1 MKRRQEAQVVLV
13 SGTDTGVGK
22 TVFTAAFIHWLRERN
37 IPSMALKPLASGDR
51 SDAETLH
58 RAQDG
63 AVPLDVIN
71 PWHFPEP
78 LAPLLAARRA
88 GRRVAP
94 EALVEHVR
102 MASRGLAVVVV
113 EAAGGWL
120 SPLMEGMDAPGLARA
135 LDAKVILVAANR
147 LGVIGHL
154 RLAWEAARAVKNR
167 SGKQYKASPQVVLMS
182 PPRPG
187 LAESTNPALLREFI
201 PADDVHEF
209 PWLSG
214 RMLRSHGAG
223 DPAVGSALSTMAGRW
238 SLVG

>member
-22 TVFTAAFIHWLRERN
+22 TVFTAAFIRWLRGQN
-37 IPSMALKPLASGDR
+37 VPSMALKPLASGDR
-51 SDAETLH
+51 SDAEALH

-63 AVPLDVIN
+63 VVPLDVIN
-71 PWHFPEP
+71 PWHFQEP

-135 LDAKVILVAANR
+135 LDAKVVLVAANR

-154 RLAWEAARAVKNR
+154 RLAWEAARAGDGRRGNR
-167 SGKQYKASPQVVLMS
+167 HEARPQVVLMA